1 MKDHYPTQIVTQ
13 STWQAAHS
21 QYSGGMAYGKTQGAI
36 DSMLE
41 IYRILQ
47 TENAELQAKIEGYE
61 KYIKILE
68 GQIKI
73 AENIILNNNK

>member
-1 MKDHYPTQIVTQ
+1 MHDLPTQIVTQ
-13 STWQAAHS
+13 SPAWIPMTFNPQDAIDNI
-21 QYSGGMAYGKTQGAI
+21 MGAI
-36 DSMLE
+36 SL
-41 IYRILQ
+41 LQ

>member
-1 MKDHYPTQIVTQ
+1 MNDLPKQIVTQ
-13 STWQAAHS
+13 TPVSWPMTYDPQNAIDNI
-21 QYSGGMAYGKTQGAI
+21 MGAI
-36 DSMLE
+36 NL
-41 IYRILQ
+41 LQ

>member
-1 MKDHYPTQIVTQ
+1 MKDQPNQIYVHQSPTSWPMT
-13 STWQAAHS
+13 
-21 QYSGGMAYGKTQGAI
+21 YDPQGAI

>member
-1 MKDHYPTQIVTQ
+1 MNDHPTQIVTQ
-13 STWQAAHS
+13 SPVSWPMTYDPQD
-21 QYSGGMAYGKTQGAI
+21 AI
-36 DSMLE
+36 DNIMAAITL
-41 IYRILQ
+41 LQ
-47 TENAELQAKIEGYE
+47 TENTELQAKIEGYE